1 MADARGRRIVL
12 LAHCLLNQNA
22 KVAGLATHSG
32 IFSPLI
38 AILEEAGAGIIQ
50 LPCPEF
56 IHLGP
61 SRPLGTDTVEQYDTP
76 EYRDSCRNLARCI
89 AAQAA
94 SYLEAGYVIVCV
106 LGVEGSP
113 SCGVS
118 RAPRLVGENAQL
130 EPGSGVFVE
139 VLEEQF
145 RAAGLRVPFLG
156 IPESEESGSLHAAL
170 ARLRSILVQP

>member
-1 MADARGRRIVL
+1 M
-12 LAHCLLNQNA
+12 
-22 KVAGLATHSG
+22 
-32 IFSPLI
+32 FSPLI
-38 AILEEAGAGIIQ
+38 AILEETGAGIIQ
-50 LPCPEF
+50 MPCPEF

-76 EYRDSCRNLARCI
+76 QYRDCCRNLARCI

-94 SYLEAGYVIVCV
+94 SYEEAGYVIVCV

-118 RAPRLVGENAQL
+118 RAPRLVGQDSQL
-130 EPGSGVFVE
+130 QPGSGVFVE
-139 VLEEQF
+139 VLEDQF

-156 IPESEESGSLHAAL
+156 IPESEASGSLDTAL
-170 ARLRSILVQP
+170 ARLRGMLAER